1 MHLWRQRQYLINFSS
16 WLDMHKRKSSKPR
29 KNSSSQDSVTADMTF
44 IIRRILDMTF
54 IVLITQ

>member
-1 MHLWRQRQYLINFSS
+1 
-16 WLDMHKRKSSKPR
+16 MHKRKSSKPR